1 MKPVDFVTDNGINFK
16 ILWEGHKAKVF
27 CNTEDNSEWFVSK
40 EDLEQMSFSAKI
52 KGVTHVTLFTDM
64 GLELH
69 STERKKDV
77 GFDRIKRVLS
87 V

>member
-27 CNTEDNSEWFVSK
+27 CKVEDNSEWFVSK
-40 EDLEQMSFSAKI
+40 EDLKQMSFSAKI

-69 STERKKDV
+69 STERKKDI